1 MTAILGL
8 LNIVPSWL
16 WALMLAGSLATGCVE
31 QHKLSTTRLELQ
43 TLKTAVEHQK
53 AEAAQKLA
61 ELTAEAAAKDKRA
74 HESWISGE
82 LQNVENQKTVADLGD
97 KLRAV
102 RLRDPAGRGP
112 GCGSPQAD
120 GAPVPAPGAGNA
132 PEASGL
138 LSDAASDF
146 LRTAARESDQINAAY
161 IACRQHIQT
170 LSELLK

>member
-1 MTAILGL
+1 MTAILSLFSFIPGW
-8 LNIVPSWL
+8 V

-112 GCGSPQAD
+112 SCGSPQGNSAHS
-120 GAPVPAPGAGNA
+120 PQAGTGNT

-138 LSDAASDF
+138 LSDAASEF

-161 IACRQHIQT
+161 ISCRQHLQT
-170 LSELLK
+170 LSDLLK